1 VGIDPVERLRAA
13 AESGLVDEDG
23 GAVTVELLPGLSE
36 AEIAAVQEQFPVPLP
51 AELVRLMT
59 VTRGADALLGL
70 DLTGEPHSI
79 EISELLPAGLPV
91 AADGYGNFWMLD
103 LTPDTT
109 KVAPVFFA
117 CHDAPVLLYQAPDL
131 ATFVDELV
139 KGYEPPH
146 RSLVDDVHEDRLHDV
161 WRSRPGAV
169 PQPVAA
175 VSRDAGLREFAETLD
190 EAWTLV
196 DLRQRQ
202 VGMGVA
208 WGSHGPRTRLA
219 RHGWERIFAYAPD
232 TRARRSWRRLGRS
245 GRDRTGA

>member
-1 VGIDPVERLRAA
+1 MGVGAVERLRAA
-13 AESGLVDEDG
+13 SSMGLVDEDG
-23 GAVTVELLPGLSE
+23 SSVDLALQPGLTD
-36 AEIAAVQEQFPVPLP
+36 AEIAAVRGQYPVPLP
-51 AELVRLMT
+51 AELERLMSF
-59 VTRGADALLGL
+59 TRGAGGLLEL
-70 DLTGEPHSI
+70 DLTGRPHSI